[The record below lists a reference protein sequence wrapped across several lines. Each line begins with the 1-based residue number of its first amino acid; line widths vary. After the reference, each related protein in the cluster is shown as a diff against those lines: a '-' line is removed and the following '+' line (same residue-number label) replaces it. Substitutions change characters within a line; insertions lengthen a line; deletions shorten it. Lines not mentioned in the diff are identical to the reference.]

1 MMYDLRSWTETR
13 FIKDAPMEF
22 ELNDD
27 LKALQDVAR
36 EFAAEHI
43 APHARQWDR
52 EADIPRE
59 MVARLAELGF
69 LGIFAPTE
77 YGGAGLGDLA
87 ASVIMEEIARH
98 CGATALMLDAHNAL
112 CSAHIIRAAND
123 DQKKKYLT
131 KLARGDYLGSWALT
145 EPGCGSD
152 AAALTTTATLEGE
165 HWVLNGTKQWI
176 TNGHYAGVYVV
187 MARTDPKGGAKG
199 ISAFLVERGT
209 PGLEIGPKEDKLGM
223 RGSDTVGLMFDHCR
237 IPKANLC
244 GKLGEGFLDAMK
256 VLERG
261 RITISSMSV
270 GLARGALEE
279 SLSYARQRTAFGKPI
294 FDHQS
299 IQFMLADMAME
310 IDAGRLLTRNA
321 AALSDAGKPS
331 NIEASMAK
339 LFTSEMATRACLN
352 AIQIHGGNGYTK
364 EVPVE
369 RYMRDAKL
377 CEIGEGSSQ
386 VQRIIISRH
395 YLES

>member
-1 MMYDLRSWTETR
+1 
-13 FIKDAPMEF
+13 MEF
-22 ELNDD
+22 ELSED
-27 LKALQDVAR
+27 LLALQDVAR
-36 EFAAEHI
+36 DFAAEHI
-43 APHARQWDR
+43 APNARQWDR

-59 MVARLAELGF
+59 IVRKLGDLGF
-69 LGIFAPTE
+69 LGVFAPTE
-77 YGGAGLGDLA
+77 YGGSGLGDLA
-87 ASVIMEEIARH
+87 GTVVMEEIARH

-123 DQKKKYLT
+123 AQKAKYLT
-131 KLARGDYLGSWALT
+131 RLASGECLGAWALS

-152 AAALTTTATLEGE
+152 AAALSTTAKLDGD
-165 HWVLNGTKQWI
+165 HWVLNGAKQWI
-176 TNGHYAGVYVV
+176 TNGHYAEIYVV
-187 MARTDPKGGAKG
+187 MARTDPAKGAKG
-199 ISAFLVERGT
+199 ISAFIVNRNT
-209 PGLEIGPKEDKLGM
+209 PGFERGPKEDKLGM
-223 RGSDTVGLMFDHCR
+223 RASDTVGLMFDNCR
-237 IPKANLC
+237 IPKENLC
-244 GKLGEGFLDAMK
+244 GKLGEGFIDAMK

-261 RITISSMSV
+261 RITISALSV

-279 SLSYARQRTAFGKPI
+279 SLAYAKQRTAFGKPI

-310 IDAGRLLTRNA
+310 IDAGRLLTRKA
-321 AALSDAGKPS
+321 AILSDTGQPS
-331 NIEASMAK
+331 NIEASIAK

-386 VQRIIISRH
+386 IQRMIIARH

>member
-1 MMYDLRSWTETR
+1 MD
-13 FIKDAPMEF
+13 F
-22 ELNDD
+22 ELSDD
-27 LKALQDVAR
+27 LMALQDMAR
-36 EFAAEHI
+36 RFAADHI
-43 APHARQWDR
+43 APHARKWDR
-52 EADIPRE
+52 EADIPRDL
-59 MVARLAELGF
+59 VAKLAELGF
-69 LGIFAPTE
+69 LGIFIPAE
-77 YGGAGLGDLA
+77 YGGVGLGDLG

-112 CSAHIIRAAND
+112 CSAHLIRAANAE
-123 DQKKKYLT
+123 QKAKYLP
-131 KLARGDYLGSWALT
+131 KLAAGECLGAWALS
-145 EPGCGSD
+145 EPGSGSD
-152 AAALTTTATLEGE
+152 AAALTTTVTLDGDT
-165 HWVLNGTKQWI
+165 WVLNGAKQWI

-187 MARTDPKGGAKG
+187 MARTKPDGGAKG
-199 ISAFLVERGT
+199 ISAFIVERGT
-209 PGLEIGPKEDKLGM
+209 PGLIIGPKEDKLGM
-223 RGSDTVGLMFDHCR
+223 RASDTVGLTFENCR

-244 GKLGEGFLDAMK
+244 GKLGEGFIDAMK

-261 RITISSMSV
+261 RITISAMSV

-279 SLSYARQRTAFGKPI
+279 SLSYSRQRVAFGKPI
-294 FDHQS
+294 FEHQS

-310 IDAGRLLTRNA
+310 IDAGRLLTRKA
-321 AALSDAGKPS
+321 GILSDAGKPS

-386 VQRIIISRH
+386 IQRMVIARH
-395 YLES
+395 MLEL

>member
-1 MMYDLRSWTETR
+1 MD
-13 FIKDAPMEF
+13 F
-22 ELNDD
+22 ELSDD

-36 EFAAEHI
+36 RFAADHI
-43 APHARQWDR
+43 APHARKWDR

-59 MVARLAELGF
+59 VVAKLAELGF
-69 LGIFAPTE
+69 LGIFIPAE
-77 YGGAGLGDLA
+77 YGGVGLGDLG

-98 CGATALMLDAHNAL
+98 CGATALILDAHNAL
-112 CSAHIIRAAND
+112 CSAHLIRAANAE
-123 DQKKKYLT
+123 QKAKYFP
-131 KLARGDYLGSWALT
+131 KLASGEYLGAWALT

-152 AAALTTTATLEGE
+152 AAALTTTAALEGDS
-165 HWVLNGTKQWI
+165 WVLNGAKQWI

-187 MARTDPKGGAKG
+187 MARTRPDGGAKG
-199 ISAFLVERGT
+199 ISAFIVESGT
-209 PGLEIGPKEDKLGM
+209 PGLIVGPKEDKLGM
-223 RGSDTVGLMFDHCR
+223 RGSDTVGLTFENCR

-261 RITISSMSV
+261 RITIAAMSV

-279 SLSYARQRTAFGKPI
+279 SLSYSRQRVAFGKPI
-294 FDHQS
+294 FEHQS

-310 IDAGRLLTRNA
+310 IDAGRLLTRKA
-321 AALSDAGKPS
+321 GILSDAGRPS
-331 NIEASMAK
+331 NIEASVAK

-364 EVPVE
+364 DVPVE

-386 VQRIIISRH
+386 IQRIIIAKH
-395 YLES
+395 YLEL

>member
-1 MMYDLRSWTETR
+1 
-13 FIKDAPMEF
+13 MEF

>member
-1 MMYDLRSWTETR
+1 MD
-13 FIKDAPMEF
+13 F
-22 ELNDD
+22 ELNED
-27 LKALQDVAR
+27 LLALQDVAR
-36 EFAAEHI
+36 DFAAEHI
-43 APHARQWDR
+43 APHAREWDR
-52 EADIPRE
+52 EANIPRE
-59 MVARLAELGF
+59 VVRKLADLGF
-69 LGIFAPTE
+69 LGVFTPTE
-77 YGGAGLGDLA
+77 YGGSGLGDLA
-87 ASVIMEEIARH
+87 GTVVMEEIARH

-123 DQKKKYLT
+123 SQKSKYLT
-131 KLARGDYLGSWALT
+131 RLATGECLGAWALS

-152 AAALTTTATLEGE
+152 AAGLTTTATLEGD
-165 HWVLNGTKQWI
+165 HWVLNGAKQWI
-176 TNGHYAGVYVV
+176 TNGHYAEIYVV
-187 MARTDPKGGAKG
+187 MARTDPTQGAKG
-199 ISAFLVERGT
+199 ISAFIVERDRKGF
-209 PGLEIGPKEDKLGM
+209 ERGPKEDKLGM
-223 RGSDTVGLMFDHCR
+223 RASDTVGLMFDNCR
-237 IPKANLC
+237 IPKENLC
-244 GKLGEGFLDAMK
+244 GKLGEGFVDAMK

-261 RITISSMSV
+261 RITISALSL

-279 SLSYARQRTAFGKPI
+279 SLSYSKQRTAFGKPI

-310 IDAGRLLTRNA
+310 IDAGRLLTRKA
-321 AALSDAGKPS
+321 AILSDAGQPS
-331 NIEASMAK
+331 NIEASVAK

-386 VQRIIISRH
+386 IQRMIIARH